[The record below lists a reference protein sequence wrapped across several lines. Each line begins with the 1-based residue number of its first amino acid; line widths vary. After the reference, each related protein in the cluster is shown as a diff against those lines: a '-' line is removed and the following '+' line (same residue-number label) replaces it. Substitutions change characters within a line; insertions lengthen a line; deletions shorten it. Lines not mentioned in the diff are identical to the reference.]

1 MPDERVKADLIYL
14 CSPNNPTGAVYTKE
28 QLKQW
33 VDYATQCGAVILFD
47 AAYEAFVQE
56 DRRGQGVCH

>member
-1 MPDERVKADLIYL
+1 MFPQQ
-14 CSPNNPTGAVYTKE
+14 PTGAVYTKE

-56 DRRGQGVCH
+56 EELPRSIYEIEGAKEWRH